1 MRLFFKEAVYEYRPF
16 DSVNCVP
23 FIYKCSKDSPFRLAE
38 PYNLVVDPTRRLA
51 GVTKQY
57 MFPRTVV
64 EMYHLTC
71 VRKNIKTKLSNVSNR
86 LNYGSE
92 AEEFLKRW
100 ENWRPEH
107 GPIHPH
113 PYIGKMFKECIVVPN
128 YFNVDLTAIC
138 ASCSKSHDLMR
149 CSRCKQVKYC
159 SEKCQK
165 YDWDNH
171 KKTCA
176 PLQLK

>member
-1 MRLFFKEAVYEYRPF
+1 
-16 DSVNCVP
+16 
-23 FIYKCSKDSPFRLAE
+23 
-38 PYNLVVDPTRRLA
+38 
-51 GVTKQY
+51 
-57 MFPRTVV
+57 
-64 EMYHLTC
+64 
-71 VRKNIKTKLSNVSNR
+71 VSNR